1 MLFRS
6 RDINKLTP
14 DTLYNAVKDFDVT
27 LATTTKS
34 ERKSAPV
41 HPGAKMIYDSPDL
54 RVIEIS
60 DKGPAG
66 KEAACFYGGNQQ
78 ETRWCTSA
86 PGLSHFEYYI
96 GRGPLYV
103 VFNPSDP
110 NVSPKTGLPIERWQ
124 LNFETDQYMDRHDH
138 QIDLIQKLNGPWAP
152 LKQLFK
158 PKFAKGLTV
167 GGQKLTIDSFKH
179 GNVGKFVALY
189 GLDELFDSLPDTLDE
204 LIIQNK
210 DKQADI
216 NIKIPPSIG
225 RFKNLNMI
233 LLSNCIDSLPDEICE
248 LHNLKF
254 LSLLDNPKLTQLP
267 DCLQNLKSLAF
278 IGLTGSPNVKI
289 PEWLKQR
296 GRALKNDERGT
307 LWDLD
312 YDEN

>member
-1 MLFRS
+1 MTGVQTCAL
-6 RDINKLTP
+6 P
-14 DTLYNAVKDFDVT
+14 
-27 LATTTKS
+27 
-34 ERKSAPV
+34 
-41 HPGAKMIYDSPDL
+41 
-54 RVIEIS
+54 IS
-60 DKGPAG
+60 G

-96 GRGPLYV
+96 GKGPLYV

-225 RFKNLNMI
+225 RFKNLRMI
-233 LLSNCIDSLPDEICE
+233 LLDNVIESIPDSVCKLSS
-248 LHNLKF
+248 LKF
-254 LSLLDNPKLTQLP
+254 LALIDNPKLKSIPECVADLP
-267 DCLQNLKSLAF
+267 NIVFLNLK
-278 IGLTGSPNVKI
+278 GSPNVKLPKSI
-289 PEWLKQR
+289 KDKSVDF
-296 GRALKNDERGT
+296 GGGMY
-307 LWDLD
+307 DLHKK
-312 YDEN
+312 